1 MVDMGKVFLIVVI
14 FLNCFYWIFYF
25 ITISSITFFFTY
37 CFSCSYLFVHGN
49 QGRSQKFWFGGA
61 ELHIYI
67 YIHLHSYIYIYILEI
82 IIFINFNEYKQIV
95 YFAINMYK
103 NVLPLFNCNFFKSLI
118 FGVISSPNI
127 KYPLLIFFSFN
138 IFCLNQALEKKLE
151 T

>member
-1 MVDMGKVFLIVVI
+1 MWDLRDP
-14 FLNCFYWIFYF
+14 
-25 ITISSITFFFTY
+25 SIRY
-37 CFSCSYLFVHGN
+37 ARLVELEHDPMYV
-49 QGRSQKFWFGGA
+49 QGCSQKFWFGGA

-118 FGVISSPNI
+118 FGVISSP
-127 KYPLLIFFSFN
+127 
-138 IFCLNQALEKKLE
+138 
-151 T
+151 